1 MSVIT
6 LRELAAD
13 TALGENTKGSLL
25 TSLEID
31 TNFHFLNEKKID
43 VDGSIPM
50 QGDLVL
56 QGNLVSDNNSLTIT
70 TNAIGAGSITID
82 GDITVTGN
90 LNIEGTQTTAEDPV
104 TTSLKQILAD
114 GTTSA
119 SAADGAGIEVR
130 GDSLWAS
137 ILFDASNNRW
147 VSDIDFSATDFELTG
162 SGEKLSNLTSLRSF
176 VGASDS
182 FTTNY
187 SSTNYVTSGEDLETS
202 VSNLDAQ
209 LGLNTS
215 AINNNVSSLKTY
227 TGGDLGSTDYQTEY
241 TEANTVSSGDSLE
254 KGIDDLDINSKYTI
268 TSHESRTST
277 FVAESGVE
285 YRVTPPANNLID
297 LTLPATQ
304 KGVVSVVLTDASNGR
319 YIRVWGSNNE
329 SIENNVDGTGNGIP
343 GTIKTEN
350 QFFLFRWDELSN
362 TWRIR

>member
-56 QGNLVSDNNSLTIT
+56 QGNLVSGDT
-70 TNAIGAGSITID
+70 GSITID

-104 TTSLKQILAD
+104 FTSLKQILAD

-147 VSDIDFSATDFELTG
+147 VSNIDFSATDFELTG
-162 SGEKLSNLTSLRSF
+162 SGEKLSNLTGLRSF

-187 SSTNYVTSGEDLETS
+187 SSTNYITSGEDLETS

-209 LGLNTS
+209 LGL
-215 AINNNVSSLKTY
+215 ISSLKTY

-254 KGIDDLDINSKYTI
+254 KGIDDLDIHSKYTI
-268 TSHESRTST
+268 TSHESKTTT

>member
-56 QGNLVSDNNSLTIT
+56 QGNLVSSNN
-70 TNAIGAGSITID
+70 SITISA
-82 GDITVTGN
+82 GGTGTVTIDGN
-90 LNIEGTQTTAEDPV
+90 LNITGEQQSESDIV
-104 TTSLKQILAD
+104 TTSLKQILANN
-114 GTTSA
+114 TTSA
-119 SAADGAGIEVR
+119 SLADTAGLEIR